1 MTHEARDICRRP
13 HGATRRLRVWLLL
26 CLLPLVGRAQVNTDH
41 MMMVGRNALY
51 FSDYVLSI
59 QYFNQVVNA
68 KPHLSE
74 PYFFRGLAKFYLD
87 DYAGADADCS
97 AAIDRNPFVADSYQL
112 RGLSR
117 ARLGR
122 YDEAIAD
129 YRAAIALDP
138 QNAGLRHNLAVCY
151 AGKHDYPAAIGVLDT
166 LRAAIPSYA
175 PALTMRAQAHMQ
187 QNDTVA
193 ALDDIRESLAI
204 DRYDPATYIMRAI
217 IYLQQERYAEAE
229 DDLSYAIHL
238 QPSADAYINRALA
251 RYHQQKLRDAMSDYD
266 TAIDMEP
273 SSFLGHF
280 NRGLM
285 RAQVG
290 DDNRA
295 IEDFNV
301 VLDQEPDNA
310 IALLNRALLCARV
323 GEWQQAEDDYTAIL
337 EQHPRF
343 LMGYQERADVR
354 RKLGKRRAA
363 DQDDLVVLRAQF
375 GEFDDNTSDDTSDDT
390 DEDDDGVTRRKS
402 DRNLRHYNRMVVAD
416 EDVSLDGT
424 DYATDYRGR
433 IQNRNVHVELLPLYA
448 LTYYERPDPVSR
460 DVRYH
465 RDIADLGS
473 RHVLPLPLLVTA
485 DEQPLD
491 EEQIARHFDDIDEQ
505 SRHLA
510 APADDASASTAL
522 RYFARALDFY
532 LVQDLAAAID
542 DYDAAVAADGSFWP
556 AYFNRAAARYRQLLT
571 HDEQTTADAPQGFA
585 TPPATREASSVGP
598 LLLILADLDKVID
611 LAPDFAYAYYNRAVV
626 NCRQGDYP
634 AAIVDLDEALR
645 LSPTMA
651 EGYYNRGLAHLYLGH
666 HDLGIAD
673 LSKAGELGLYTAYN
687 LIKRFSKG

>member
-1 MTHEARDICRRP
+1 MTHEAQAISHSP
-13 HGATRRLRVWLLL
+13 HAATRRLRVWLLL
-26 CLLPLVGRAQVNTDH
+26 GLLPLVGWAQVNTDH

-51 FSDYVLSI
+51 FNDYVLSI

-68 KPHLSE
+68 KPYRSE

-97 AAIDRNPFVADSYQL
+97 AAIERNPFVADSYQL

-122 YDEAIAD
+122 YDDAIAD

-151 AGKHDYPAAIGVLDT
+151 GNKHDYAAAIGVLDT
-166 LRAAIPSYA
+166 LRATVPSYA

-193 ALDDIRESLAI
+193 ALDDIQQSLEL
-204 DRYDPATYIMRAI
+204 DRYDPATYTMRAI
-217 IYLQQERYAEAE
+217 IYLQQERYADAE
-229 DDLSYAIHL
+229 DDLTYALHL
-238 QPSADAYINRALA
+238 QPSADIYINRALA

-273 SSFLGHF
+273 SSFIGHF

-323 GEWQQAEDDYTAIL
+323 GEWKQAEEDYTAIL
-337 EQHPRF
+337 EQYPRF
-343 LMGYQERADVR
+343 IMGYQERADVR

-363 DQDDLVVLRAQF
+363 EQDELVVLRAQF
-375 GEFDDNTSDDTSDDT
+375 GDFDDDDEGEADNDT
-390 DEDDDGVTRRKS
+390 DADDDATTRRKS
-402 DRNLRHYNRMVVAD
+402 DGDLRHYNRMVVAD

-433 IQNRNVHVELLPLYA
+433 VQNRNVHVELMPLYA

-465 RDIADLGS
+465 RDIADLSS
-473 RHVLPLPLLVTA
+473 RHVLPLSLLVTA

-491 EEQIARHFDDIDEQ
+491 EEQIARHFADIDEQ
-505 SRHLA
+505 SARIA
-510 APADDASASTAL
+510 ANPDDAL
-522 RYFARALDFY
+522 PLFARALDFY
-532 LVQDLAAAID
+532 LVQDLASAID
-542 DYDAAVAADGSFWP
+542 DYNAAIAADGSFWA
-556 AYFNRAAARYRQLLT
+556 AYFNRATARYRQALIEEEEGNDA
-571 HDEQTTADAPQGFA
+571 DEFTDAQQPHVESAARYQ
-585 TPPATREASSVGP
+585 
-598 LLLILADLDKVID
+598 LILADLGKVID
-611 LAPDFAYAYYNRAVV
+611 LAPDFAYAYYDRAAVY
-626 NCRQGDYP
+626 CRQGDYP
-634 AAIVDLDEALR
+634 AAIVDLNEALR
-645 LSPTMA
+645 LCPTMA
-651 EGYYNRGLAHLYLGH
+651 EAYYNRGLAHLYLGH

-687 LIKRFSKG
+687 LIKRFSKGGQ